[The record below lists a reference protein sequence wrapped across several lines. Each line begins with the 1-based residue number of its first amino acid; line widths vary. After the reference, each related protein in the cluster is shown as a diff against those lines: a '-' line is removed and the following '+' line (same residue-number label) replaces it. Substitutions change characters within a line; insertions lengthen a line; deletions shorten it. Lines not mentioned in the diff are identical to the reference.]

1 MEISIED
8 FNALSA
14 EQSRRDVKIA
24 RLEMELR
31 QREEQYAKEV
41 ELLRGENMW
50 LSEQLALLRANF
62 ENMRFE
68 NHWMKQYILLSVER
82 VQDFCSHIRDF
93 ALLSAIKT
101 FVLDMLPANATAE
114 QIAYTRNIM
123 QTSPAAEEPR
133 VVKVQ
138 GNYNDFHDNGSI
150 SFTDK

>member
-41 ELLRGENMW
+41 ELLRGENMR

-133 VVKVQ
+133 VVTVQ

>member
-41 ELLRGENMW
+41 ELLRGENMR

-114 QIAYTRNIM
+114 QIAYTRSVM

-133 VVKVQ
+133 VVTVQ

>member
-41 ELLRGENMW
+41 ELLRGENMR

-114 QIAYTRNIM
+114 QIAYTRSVM

-133 VVKVQ
+133 VVTVQ
-138 GNYNDFHDNGSI
+138 GDYNDFHDNGSI

>member
-41 ELLRGENMW
+41 ELLRGENMR

-114 QIAYTRNIM
+114 QIAYTRSVM
-123 QTSPAAEEPR
+123 QTSPAEEEPR
-133 VVKVQ
+133 VVTVQ

>member
-41 ELLRGENMW
+41 ELLRGENMR

-114 QIAYTRNIM
+114 QIAYTRSVM
-123 QTSPAAEEPR
+123 QTSPTAEEPR
-133 VVKVQ
+133 VVTVQ